1 MDCNHDDL
9 SERRTVHV
17 KCKAA
22 RTIGTQPPEPCSP
35 KWRRKG
41 CLQFQAAVGRLDGRN
56 YHHAVLSFLIHKT
69 RKTGRVKTVSGQCD
83 L

>member
-1 MDCNHDDL
+1 MDCKHDYL
-9 SERRTVHV
+9 SQRSTVHV

-35 KWRRKG
+35 KWRRRG
-41 CLQFQAAVGRLDGRN
+41 CLQFQAALGPLDCRD
-56 YHHAVLSFLIHKT
+56 YDHAVLSFLIRKT
-69 RKTGRVKTVSGQCD
+69 RKSGRVKILSGQCD